1 MSPHALNTNV
11 NALHDI
17 GLPVSTPFK
26 DASASVPSTA
36 VFGRNSSFR
45 NIFLAENWAELP
57 LKEDNAEDM
66 VIYGVLREA
75 ATMGWL
81 PANGNGVSKVGMAV
95 KMENESQNSDKAA
108 ACGTHVPPRRG
119 LSFRG
124 VRRRPWGKYAA
135 EIRDA
140 KRNGVRVWLG
150 TYETAENAALAYDRA
165 AFKMHGSKAKLNFP
179 HLIASAHHHVE
190 PIRISLKKHSFDVS
204 LSSSEVAA
212 KRSKNGT
219 ASTNLELNDSNMLQF
234 PMDNRIQNKKISSA

>member
-1 MSPHALNTNV
+1 MSSHALNTNV
-11 NALHDI
+11 NALDHFEI
-17 GLPVSTPFK
+17 PVTTPFQ
-26 DASASVPSTA
+26 DVSASVPSIA
-36 VFGRNSSFR
+36 AFCRSSSFR
-45 NIFLAENWAELP
+45 NIFLTENWAELP
-57 LKEDNAEDM
+57 LKENDTNDM
-66 VIYGVLREA
+66 VIYGALRDAA
-75 ATMGWL
+75 ATGWF
-81 PANGNGVSKVGMAV
+81 PANGNEVSNVSVAV
-95 KMENESQNSDKAA
+95 KMENEGQNSKTTAA
-108 ACGTHVPPRRG
+108 RGTRTPPKKG
-119 LSFRG
+119 LSYRG

-135 EIRDA
+135 EIRDT

-190 PIRISLKKHSFDVS
+190 PIRIALKKHSFDVS

-234 PMDNRIQNKKISSA
+234 PMDNRWQ